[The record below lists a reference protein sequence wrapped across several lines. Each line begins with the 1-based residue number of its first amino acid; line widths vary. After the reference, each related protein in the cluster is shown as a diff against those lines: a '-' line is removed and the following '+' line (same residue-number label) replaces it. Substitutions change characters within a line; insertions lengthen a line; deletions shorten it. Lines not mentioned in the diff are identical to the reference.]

1 MPPIAIDPAVFAP
14 DAAPAG
20 TRALADTLIEK
31 ASGAPDNW
39 SLGPAE
45 VRARR
50 ERGITPFIIGPK
62 SPRAETL
69 TIDGPDGLLRLR
81 VIAPEN
87 PSAVYLHFHSGGWTL
102 GTFDQDD
109 PRLERLASEL
119 GFACLSA
126 EYRLSPESPYPA
138 GPDDCETA
146 ALWVAH
152 EAAPRFGADRLL
164 IGGESAGAHL
174 AAVTLVRLRD
184 RHGLTPFSRA
194 NLTAGSFDLGLTPSA
209 RLFGDQKLV
218 LGTRDVRMFAANFLQ
233 NGEDL
238 SDPDVSPLYADLSG
252 LPPAIFTVGT
262 RDPLVDDTLF
272 MAARWAAAGNE
283 AELSVW
289 PGSAHVFTS
298 LPDPNA
304 KPAFDKVMAFLKG

>member
-20 TRALADTLIEK
+20 TKALADTLIEK

-50 ERGITPFIIGPK
+50 ERGITPFVIGPK

-109 PRLERLASEL
+109 PRLERLAGEL
-119 GFACLSA
+119 GFACLSVD
-126 EYRLSPESPYPA
+126 YRLAPENPYPA

-146 ALWVAH
+146 ALWVAR
-152 EAAPRFGADRLL
+152 EAAARFGTDRLL

-174 AAVTLVRLRD
+174 AAVTLVRLRE
-184 RHGLTPFSRA
+184 RHGLTPFARA

-218 LGTRDVRMFAANFLQ
+218 LGTRDIRMFAANFLQ

-304 KPAFDKVMAFLKG
+304 KPAFDKVMAFLRG